1 MKDLVSIVIPM
12 YNSEKTIYRCLE
24 SVCNQT
30 YKNLEIIIV
39 DDGSIDNGS
48 YIVQEIQKK
57 DVRVKYY
64 YQDNR
69 GPSLARN
76 KGIELSRG
84 EFLVFVDADD
94 TIVES
99 MVEEFLDIKENEKV
113 ELVIANR
120 IGIRKNKKGLSRN
133 IKEIQEKKLSSKESI
148 KKDFFGLL
156 NSGCINTIWGKLYN
170 LDIIKRQK
178 IRMEDDLDMGEDLQ
192 FNLSYIKE
200 ISSIYVLNKPLYIY
214 YQNDSYL
221 TNKFR
226 ENMFVKRKKAINLF
240 YEFLREEKLNTD
252 IIPYLYLKLFFSC
265 VIQAYQHPD
274 KMTTKQRRKEI
285 KKNLERPEM
294 KSAMRK
300 RKVTNVQGE
309 FLRILVSTKNV
320 YIIEYSAR
328 IMLFIKKR
336 LGERIKRISI

>member
-48 YIVQEIQKK
+48 DIVQEIQKK

-64 YQDNR
+64 YQDNQ

-84 EFLVFVDADD
+84 KFLVFVDADD

-99 MVEEFLDIKENEKV
+99 MVEEFLAIKENEKV

-120 IGIRKNKKGLSRN
+120 IGIRKNKNGLSRN
-133 IKEIQEKKLSSKESI
+133 IKEIQEKKLPSKESI
-148 KKDFFGLL
+148 KKDFFRLL

-170 LDIIKRQK
+170 LEIIKRQK

-192 FNLSYIKE
+192 FNLSY
-200 ISSIYVLNKPLYIY
+200 
-214 YQNDSYL
+214 
-221 TNKFR
+221 
-226 ENMFVKRKKAINLF
+226 
-240 YEFLREEKLNTD
+240 
-252 IIPYLYLKLFFSC
+252 
-265 VIQAYQHPD
+265 
-274 KMTTKQRRKEI
+274 
-285 KKNLERPEM
+285 
-294 KSAMRK
+294 
-300 RKVTNVQGE
+300 
-309 FLRILVSTKNV
+309 
-320 YIIEYSAR
+320 
-328 IMLFIKKR
+328 
-336 LGERIKRISI
+336 